1 MFCGSSVVVFLF
13 FFLLPLSE
21 QYGVTKKKKKKKST
35 QSIGL
40 NYGVVVTVYESLS
53 HSCQLPFVF
62 KRQ

>member
-1 MFCGSSVVVFLF
+1 MFCGSSVVVFF
-13 FFLLPLSE
+13 SSPPLRAVWCDQKE
-21 QYGVTKKKKKKKST
+21 KKKKKST